1 MIKCNECNTEN
12 PDGSKFCI
20 NCGARLTVETGR
32 RRRRQAPERRRQTPQ
47 HRTSTDLTGYAEGK
61 TPIVACGLS
70 LLIVGL
76 GQFYN
81 GDMKKG
87 GMLLVGAIVVGAIT
101 GGIVWLGLAIYAAYD
116 AYQVADGQK
125 QLEEW

>member
-1 MIKCNECNTEN
+1 MINCTKCNSEN
-12 PDGSKFCI
+12 QDGSKFCI
-20 NCGARLTVETGR
+20 NCGEKIVIETGR
-32 RRRRQAPERRRQTPQ
+32 RRRQAPQRRET
-47 HRTSTDLTGYAEGK
+47 TSMTGYAEGK
-61 TPIVACGLS
+61 TPVVAGVLS

-87 GMLLVGAIVVGAIT
+87 GMLLAGALVVGAIT
-101 GGIVWLGLAIYAAYD
+101 GGIVWLGLAIYSAYD

-125 QLEEW
+125 ALEEW

>member
-1 MIKCNECNTEN
+1 MVNCTSCGTEN
-12 PDGSKFCI
+12 QDKSRFCI
-20 NCGARLTVETGR
+20 NCGERLAQETGR
-32 RRRRQAPERRRQTPQ
+32 RGPSRKPQ
-47 HRTSTDLTGYAEGK
+47 STNTELGYAEGK
-61 TPIVACGLS
+61 TPVVSCVLS

-87 GMLLVGAIVVGAIT
+87 GMLLGGAIVVGALT
-101 GGIVWLGLAIYAAYD
+101 GGIVWLALAAYAAYD

-125 QLEEW
+125 QLGEW